1 MQLSSR
7 LPHSPAVFGA
17 APRLALTAARR
28 PRHAVAPRAAPA
40 MASLLRRLFGGG
52 GDDAGTATGV
62 TRDAAGR
69 LLSASGHD
77 VTPLGPEARAA
88 AARPLSPL
96 ARSVTLQHGTERAFT
111 GVTADGTRHDS
122 KAKGVYVCALGGLP
136 LFASDTKFDSGTG
149 WPSFYAPVDPAHII
163 EKRDTSIP
171 FMPRTEV
178 LCARS
183 GAHLGHVFPDG
194 PRPTGKR
201 YCINAA
207 ALRRVRMRLRRG
219 MLRLTR
225 VPAGSSRT
233 ARRRRPSRRPPCRPP
248 PVRSS
253 SRCAACG
260 ARGPA
265 Q

>member
-17 APRLALTAARR
+17 APRLAVPAARR
-28 PRHAVAPRAAPA
+28 PRHPVAPRAAPA

-52 GDDAGTATGV
+52 GDDDAATPGGV

-77 VTPLGPEARAA
+77 VSPLSPEARAA

-111 GVTADGTRHDS
+111 GVTADGTRHVS

-136 LFASDTKFDSGTG
+136 LFSSDAKFDSGTG
-149 WPSFYAPVDPAHII
+149 WPSFYAPVDPAHIV

-207 ALRRVRMRLRRG
+207 ALRRVRKGAASRLAAPDAFVPSLRRFIPNG
-219 MLRLTR
+219 TPPPPESAPAAP
-225 VPAGSSRT
+225 PAGD
-233 ARRRRPSRRPPCRPP
+233 AE
-248 PVRSS
+248 
-253 SRCAACG
+253 
-260 ARGPA
+260 
-265 Q
+265 